1 MRACELMAGRTD
13 VESALLAR
21 GAVAMILLSIMIVG
35 AGFTAIE
42 GSSRNENRGQSVL
55 TLTVEYDG

>member
-21 GAVAMILLSIMIVG
+21 GAVAMTLLSIAVLG
-35 AGFTAIE
+35 A
-42 GSSRNENRGQSVL
+42 
-55 TLTVEYDG
+55 EYAVNVD

>member
-21 GAVAMILLSIMIVG
+21 GAAAMTLLSIVIVG
-35 AGFTAIE
+35 AKCAVI
-42 GSSRNENRGQSVL
+42 V
-55 TLTVEYDG
+55 D